1 MDQLPIFMNLR
12 GKPCLVVG
20 GGAVAARKADLM
32 RAAGARVTVVSP
44 MITGETRRMVDDG
57 RLTWQEAVFDPAMV
71 VGNRL
76 VIAATD
82 EPQVNHSVFDACEA
96 RGIPVNVADEP
107 DLCSFILPGIVDRSP
122 VTIALSTGG
131 RSPVLARLMRARLE
145 TLIPAGFGRLADLL
159 GRYRQRAKDRILG
172 LETRKRFWE
181 DVIDGPI
188 GNLVLAGKDREAED
202 KLAGLL
208 DDREAPT
215 DTGEVYLIGAGPG
228 DPDLLTFRALR
239 LLQKADVVVYDRLV
253 APAIVDLARREAER
267 IYVGKRAGNHSCS
280 QGDIS
285 GLLRDLAAEGKRV
298 ARLKGGDPFIFGR
311 GGEEIEVLA
320 RAGLPFQVVPGIT
333 AASGCAAYAG
343 IPLTHRDHAQSVR
356 FVTGHRRGERL
367 DLDWQHLASG
377 QDTLVFYM
385 GLGNAREICAQLIA
399 HGMPADR
406 GAGLVEHGTT
416 SRQQVHVG
424 TLATLPDRIATAQS
438 PALLIIGDVVGLHSR
453 LAWFEGSASA
463 DPSFLSGSIEQSD
476 PASVRSAA

>member
-1 MDQLPIFMNLR
+1 MDQLPIFMNLHD
-12 GKPCLVVG
+12 KPCLVVG

-32 RAAGARVTVVSP
+32 RAAGARVTVVAP

-57 RLTWQEAVFDPAMV
+57 RLSWREDVFEEPMV
-71 VGNRL
+71 AGNRL

-82 EPQVNHSVFDACEA
+82 EPAVNRAVYAACER

-107 DLCSFILPGIVDRSP
+107 ELCSFILPGIVNRSP

-145 TLIPAGFGRLADLL
+145 TLIPSGFGRLADLL
-159 GRYRQRAKDRILG
+159 GRYRQAAKDRIHG

-181 DVIDGPI
+181 NVIDGPI
-188 GNLVLAGKDREAED
+188 GNLVLSGKDREAED

-208 DDREAPT
+208 ADQDAPT
-215 DTGEVYLIGAGPG
+215 DSGEVYLIGAGPG

-267 IYVGKRAGNHSCS
+267 IYVGKRAGHHSCS
-280 QGDIS
+280 QEDIS
-285 GLLRDLAAEGKRV
+285 SLLRDLAAEGKRV

-320 RAGLPFQVVPGIT
+320 EAGLPFQVVPGIT

-356 FVTGHRRGERL
+356 FVTGHRRGDGL
-367 DLDWQHLASG
+367 DLDWRNLAEG
-377 QDTLVFYM
+377 RDTLVFYM
-385 GLGNAREICAQLIA
+385 GLGSARQICDQLIA
-399 HGMPADR
+399 HGMPRHRKAALIER
-406 GAGLVEHGTT
+406 GTT
-416 SRQQVHVG
+416 DNQRVYTG
-424 TLATLPDRIATAQS
+424 TLASLPNKITAAESPSLLVIGEVTGLHDSLGWFQGRGAATALFPDS
-438 PALLIIGDVVGLHSR
+438 EPC
-453 LAWFEGSASA
+453 LAEG
-463 DPSFLSGSIEQSD
+463 
-476 PASVRSAA
+476 AA

>member
-1 MDQLPIFMNLR
+1 MDQLPIFMNLHD
-12 GKPCLVVG
+12 KDCLVVG

-32 RAAGARVTVVSP
+32 RAAGARVTAVAP
-44 MITGETRRMVDDG
+44 AITGETRRMVADG
-57 RLTWQEAVFDPAMV
+57 RLAWREAEFDDPMV

-82 EPQVNHSVFDACEA
+82 EPAVNRAVFAACER

-107 DLCSFILPGIVDRSP
+107 ELCSFILPGIVDRSP

-145 TLIPAGFGRLADLL
+145 TLIPSGFGRLADLL
-159 GRYRQRAKDRILG
+159 GRYRQAAKDRIHG
-172 LETRKRFWE
+172 LDTRKRFWE

-188 GNLVLAGKDREAED
+188 GNLVLSGKDREAED

-208 DDREAPT
+208 ADREAPSEA
-215 DTGEVYLIGAGPG
+215 GEVYLIGAGPG

-280 QGDIS
+280 QEDIS
-285 GLLRDLAAEGKRV
+285 SLLRDLAADGKRV

-320 RAGLPFQVVPGIT
+320 GAGLPFQVVPGIT

-356 FVTGHRRGERL
+356 FVTGHRRGDGL
-367 DLDWQHLASG
+367 DLDWQNLAEG
-377 QDTLVFYM
+377 RDTLVFYM
-385 GLGNAREICAQLIA
+385 SLGSARQICDQLIA
-399 HGMPADR
+399 HGMPRSRKAALIERGTTDNQRVYTGTLTSLPNKITAAESPSLLVIGEVTGLHESLGWFRGR
-406 GAGLVEHGTT
+406 GAAT
-416 SRQQVHVG
+416 SAFPDSEPC
-424 TLATLPDRIATAQS
+424 LAK
-438 PALLIIGDVVGLHSR
+438 G
-453 LAWFEGSASA
+453 
-463 DPSFLSGSIEQSD
+463 
-476 PASVRSAA
+476 AA